1 MIFKKL
7 REENEDLKDR
17 IEVLED
23 TIRILKREN
32 ADLEKEG
39 AAIVDNACDRD
50 VVNYIRSAI
59 IERCK
64 RSGNVIVSGNTIS
77 YCVTGEDIFNLVDAY
92 LKLCKHIS
100 EGSSPSELPKEE
112 T

>member
-17 IEVLED
+17 IEVLEA
-23 TIRILKREN
+23 TIRALKRDN
-32 ADLEKEG
+32 ADLEKEV
-39 AAIVDNACDRD
+39 AAIKDNTSDRD
-50 VVNYIRSAI
+50 IANCIRSVI

-77 YCVTGEDIFNLVDAY
+77 YCVTGEDISDLVDAY
-92 LKLCKHIS
+92 LKLSKHIA
-100 EGSSPSELPKEE
+100 EGSSLPEPPKEE